1 MSKSVREVAAQ
12 NHVSIRTVER
22 WVKKGYF
29 GYIQKNKTGHY
40 VLPDDIPLVYKANGK
55 TERDSVLLKNLVDAS
70 DLGQIIHDKMFP
82 KFDEYRF
89 NRILQYAEENRLIII
104 RMPYA
109 GVKQLLSTSE
119 GRAIL
124 NAEPTVQ
131 KRVFEKIAAG
141 TRLVIALLE
150 LGIQYGPQI
159 MQWIQ
164 SINVAG

>member
-1 MSKSVREVAAQ
+1 
-12 NHVSIRTVER
+12 
-22 WVKKGYF
+22 
-29 GYIQKNKTGHY
+29 
-40 VLPDDIPLVYKANGK
+40 
-55 TERDSVLLKNLVDAS
+55 
-70 DLGQIIHDKMFP
+70 MFP

-141 TRLVIALLE
+141 TSLVIALLE